1 MPTSEAY
8 TCFTLP
14 LPLSWRLYPESC
26 PRRGCLAPNWVLILE
41 QTIDERTLNSVF
53 WVSVK
58 TTLFAVLSEKLPLFT
73 ALLSLTTL
81 NTEYFFPL
89 RPEKLTLFYKLYFF
103 YPKRWQRCALPSSK
117 KGTLS
122 HRVFCSRIGTKLA
135 CKHPIRESC
144 LATWSLVFSD
154 SLNWCGFVFSN
165 GVGTLFKY
173 HKFRYWQYH
182 NLVDIQHIIKT
193 DSTNCLSVFL
203 LLPLGVR
210 AWMRFVIVT
219 FPVFFFKRI
228 LQSLTIHCDGLL
240 IIGISRCWLVLYLS
254 LFRADL
260 RP

>member
-1 MPTSEAY
+1 MTSVSGIMSQAGVLGPSICKNDPFCSVVWETAPFH
-8 TCFTLP
+8 CLAKFD
-14 LPLSWRLYPESC
+14 YPEH
-26 PRRGCLAPNWVLILE
+26 WVLFSITTWETDSFL
-41 QTIDERTLNSVF
+41 QVVF
-53 WVSVK
+53 F
-58 TTLFAVLSEKLPLFT
+58 L
-73 ALLSLTTL
+73 
-81 NTEYFFPL
+81 
-89 RPEKLTLFYKLYFF
+89 
-103 YPKRWQRCALPSSK
+103 PKRWQRCALPSSK

-182 NLVDIQHIIKT
+182 SLVDIQHIIKT

-219 FPVFFFKRI
+219 FPVVFFKRI